1 MLDAGHQT
9 RLNMKPPSLL
19 KLLVCNR
26 ISVDSFIRRSM
37 YLDVTSNIGVTVKDI
52 VDKFT
57 AAQEPSAL
65 TSASSKQKQILSPSG
80 KAHPTKSTCAGKF
93 VVNFTNNRP
102 CEPAAVVILSRSLN
116 YGKITSLKSNL
127 KDIISGVE

>member
-1 MLDAGHQT
+1 LKNWELDKFPRHVLHQHL
-9 RLNMKPPSLL
+9 RLSSLL
-19 KLLVCNR
+19 LHDR
-26 ISVDSFIRRSM
+26 
-37 YLDVTSNIGVTVKDI
+37 DI
-52 VDKFT
+52 VDKFP